1 MTYLTKEDWTNNLVP
16 KFSDDKSFT
25 EHLKQNIRTHN
36 NLIKLISKIIT
47 KNTEKKFFQK
57 ILISS
62 MIYYQKYIILNNII
76 EKDLSPLN
84 KLILYCTCIFIASKE
99 ANQLF
104 NIKILGEKFQPFF
117 KRLKN
122 FDVDQIQN
130 LIIEK
135 EFDIL
140 LSIEFDISIDWPKGI
155 LKILK
160 LYLQNIGKGN
170 EIINFV
176 INNINKNINDSILLP
191 LCLYYTPNEI
201 VFSCILLAQQ
211 MHKFDFINLND
222 LIKLSKSNIDKN
234 TVKECSLY
242 ISKIIKYKDIFEH
255 NSQVL
260 SNKSDINDK
269 INNNCLKKDQDNL
282 NFRNIAIIKT
292 NTN

>member
-25 EHLKQNIRTHN
+25 EHLKQ
-36 NLIKLISKIIT
+36 ISKIIS

-160 LYLQNIGKGN
+160 SAKFKYSYST
-170 EIINFV
+170 V
-176 INNINKNINDSILLP
+176 I
-191 LCLYYTPNEI
+191 
-201 VFSCILLAQQ
+201 
-211 MHKFDFINLND
+211 
-222 LIKLSKSNIDKN
+222 
-234 TVKECSLY
+234 
-242 ISKIIKYKDIFEH
+242 
-255 NSQVL
+255 
-260 SNKSDINDK
+260 
-269 INNNCLKKDQDNL
+269 
-282 NFRNIAIIKT
+282 
-292 NTN
+292 